1 MSNVSSHLVK
11 DKQGFWITDSTTG
24 QYTYPIEQRMKMIY
38 KLNSNMMNNLKPLL
52 SLPIL
57 AILFISF
64 SCEEEVIAEAETPVA
79 VET

>member
-1 MSNVSSHLVK
+1 
-11 DKQGFWITDSTTG
+11 
-24 QYTYPIEQRMKMIY
+24 MIY